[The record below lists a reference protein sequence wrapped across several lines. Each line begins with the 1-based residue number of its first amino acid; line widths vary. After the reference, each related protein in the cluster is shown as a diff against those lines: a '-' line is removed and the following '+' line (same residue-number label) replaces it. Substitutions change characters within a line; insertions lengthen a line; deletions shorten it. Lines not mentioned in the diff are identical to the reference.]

1 MADNYFIEY
10 THYIHELERKLM
22 KIQLRFNE
30 CLETIRKDINL
41 AVLSFEEGEEL
52 LNQRM
57 DRYYEQY
64 DSKYTL
70 SKSDVEFIQTYADVD
85 NNGQV
90 LATFLKRELLDKKD
104 KLTAMLESI
113 RIFGYLDNLSE
124 EDARLSVKVAMFEH
138 YNTQVKSLETKMNNL
153 LQMYGEKEKHSRRY
167 LELQEQRDKLL
178 KALSVI
184 EIIEQLPKEKFDRI
198 VSQFYDVDKKYYDWY
213 LKMQIKQ
220 EYEEGTIYQDH
231 CVTLGNIDNSGETIL
246 DASNELLALNEQLQK
261 THTALFNI
269 MIGISKFDINKYLEQ
284 QEKHKKR
291 LFKKEELN
299 NREMLFEI
307 FLNLLSINGLK
318 TYIEEIY
325 GNSDNSVNLNE
336 AFNKY
341 FNKKYGEETLYVEP
355 YTFINDFREV
365 VALCYKDKLEDIM
378 NKINI
383 QNIKINS
390 NTTLMCDNIRIGMN
404 QASLQ
409 KEIREQYPA
418 KRDELMIIGFT
429 MEELERIYT
438 NLKEFIGNGF
448 SFGTDDEELFLRKV

>member
-1 MADNYFIEY
+1 MPILVVILKEY
-10 THYIHELERKLM
+10 MRSIICDKYEDSTILYIFTFTMFVMLDL
-22 KIQLRFNE
+22 
-30 CLETIRKDINL
+30 INL
-41 AVLSFEEGEEL
+41 V
-52 LNQRM
+52 
-57 DRYYEQY
+57 
-64 DSKYTL
+64 KP
-70 SKSDVEFIQTYADVD
+70 
-85 NNGQV
+85 
-90 LATFLKRELLDKKD
+90 ATFGSAEGLFLFLALTLLPAISNNIAANYIAKKSNY
-104 KLTAMLESI
+104 KVN
-113 RIFGYLDNLSE
+113 IFW
-124 EDARLSVKVAMFEH
+124 
-138 YNTQVKSLETKMNNL
+138 L
-153 LQMYGEKEKHSRRY
+153 LIWNMYGFILPIIPNTGDYILSIIKLILPFTIYFRMKSFFEKEKDKEISRDYNKRQILPY
-167 LELQEQRDKLL
+167 
-178 KALSVI
+178 VI
-184 EIIEQLPKEKFDRI
+184 TAII
-198 VSQFYDVDKKYYDWY
+198 VSILVYFTCGHFRYYAVAIASGSMEPNISRGDVVIIDQKYE
-213 LKMQIKQ
+213 LENLEKGQIMAYKYKNVIVEK

-246 DASNELLALNEQLQK
+246 DASNELLELNEQLQK

-269 MIGISKFDINKYLEQ
+269 MLGISKFDINKYLEQ
-284 QEKHKKR
+284 QEKPKKR

>member
-1 MADNYFIEY
+1 M
-10 THYIHELERKLM
+10 
-22 KIQLRFNE
+22 
-30 CLETIRKDINL
+30 
-41 AVLSFEEGEEL
+41 
-52 LNQRM
+52 
-57 DRYYEQY
+57 
-64 DSKYTL
+64 
-70 SKSDVEFIQTYADVD
+70 
-85 NNGQV
+85 
-90 LATFLKRELLDKKD
+90 
-104 KLTAMLESI
+104 
-113 RIFGYLDNLSE
+113 
-124 EDARLSVKVAMFEH
+124 
-138 YNTQVKSLETKMNNL
+138 
-153 LQMYGEKEKHSRRY
+153 
-167 LELQEQRDKLL
+167 
-178 KALSVI
+178 
-184 EIIEQLPKEKFDRI
+184 
-198 VSQFYDVDKKYYDWY
+198 
-213 LKMQIKQ
+213 
-220 EYEEGTIYQDH
+220 
-231 CVTLGNIDNSGETIL
+231 
-246 DASNELLALNEQLQK
+246 
-261 THTALFNI
+261 
-269 MIGISKFDINKYLEQ
+269 
-284 QEKHKKR
+284 
-291 LFKKEELN
+291 FKKEELN
-299 NREMLFEI
+299 NREMLFEV